1 MTKTL
6 VRIIAALEMVGG
18 VAGVGLVA
26 WWLSA
31 APVNALTILLAPIP
45 VGIYVLSLA
54 AGVALWRGSPFGRRA
69 SIVVQ
74 LIQLPKL
81 VSPQL
86 IFMFSFGLD
95 LWVHYLRSAEF
106 ANLGFEFRLLAFNQL
121 FINAQGAPVG
131 LGISVIAPLFLLVL
145 IRYESDAASDVHTPP
160 PPPVDWGGR
169 PNDESSDGAR
179 PTAP

>member
-1 MTKTL
+1 MSKTL

-18 VAGVGLVA
+18 VVGVGFVV

-31 APVNALTILLAPIP
+31 APVKALTILLAPIP
-45 VGIYVLSLA
+45 IGIYVFSLV

-74 LIQLPKL
+74 LIQLPKI

-95 LWVHYLRSAEF
+95 LWVHYLRTAEF

-131 LGISVIAPLFLLVL
+131 LGVSVIAPLFLLVL
-145 IRYESDAASDVHTPP
+145 TRYKPGAASDVYAAP

-169 PNDESSDGAR
+169 PDDEPGDGAR